1 MTHSSHSVELEEWE
15 CIRERREVAFD
26 QPNTAENSNQR
37 PQNLVGLALSGGGIR
52 SALYNDGFLQGL
64 SHRGFL
70 RYVDYMSSV
79 SGGGYIAGHL
89 IAQSNGD
96 KAIADRAIG
105 KKERCFHDDAASP
118 ESDMHSGSKPNF
130 QRWHLGRDPETGEVD
145 PKRMAGIGGYL
156 SRPSE
161 LLPAYLWSCF
171 FSGSFYI
178 GLCGIVATFSAMLWR
193 SFDNPTFRTL
203 YMEVLGIR
211 IGDELLIA
219 FIPFLLLFI
228 LYVFCEATVS
238 VARMIRGY
246 HRQFLRNVHS
256 RIRSIALL
264 ALLLAFLTSI
274 AIFLGN
280 GTTNIHANA
289 SGAIYLNR
297 YAQSLALIAGTM
309 QLLVFFGSDRL
320 FRSERPE
327 AKSWQKHLQNFI
339 AISISLLI
347 VFSMVHWMGR
357 ENISKFTD
365 HRDPFLLRG
374 DISDWDT
381 VSQVMSTSASP
392 TPRATQV
399 FSKSFEKSPT
409 ISSHLPTF
417 LKPES
422 SWTEGLT
429 GRRLEVFSSIDQ
441 VRDLEPSTNPL
452 QNLSASYQQPWLMGK
467 RILGAFYAYGFA
479 MSGVQYPSEKVFPN
493 EDASKLSERDAH
505 EYIQG
510 QGGDRESVYNVVKR
524 SYIALQF
531 LAAYQDALVKEWN
544 LRIASPEFTSEII
557 ARLRGKQTEGMQESD
572 KVIKAIT
579 FVDPSPNNWLMRD
592 PPDAKPK
599 SFLIGEELTKLL
611 DGKSSP
617 LTENQRKSVLEAIRR
632 ISLFEVTGTSKAE
645 YEKLTDGKLNQRREY
660 AIVNRMLLETLF
672 PAAIKSIDIPSTY
685 VVPLHDHRARC
696 SWLGFWL
703 VFTLIGSLAG
713 VFRYQLATVF
723 RFYRKQLGTNF
734 LRQTHDANSVASRKS
749 MYELRPTA
757 DGMPY
762 PLMLAANLEPA
773 TLNGSYKVRAL
784 PFVFSPLYCGDESN
798 PKNLVSSLQISMKKG
813 NRGKAISLGD
823 AVTLS
828 GAAVSPLM
836 TNNRCLSVLV
846 DFFNTGLGTLLYR
859 TDRPGDRTKQ
869 AEQAGGESSG
879 AYFVVAG
886 VALAFGIACF
896 MLIGQ
901 LKFFFIAFAVA
912 GLIGASLIFELGTPH
927 FLHMLFAPR
936 EMTSTKTKSR
946 LPMSFYVADGGFC
959 DYLGVSS
966 LLRRRCEL
974 IVVSDAGAN
983 IGDEH
988 LGTLAKMCEKASA
1001 EMGIRF
1007 LDLDHEA
1014 PIDFGRLQYNEQRLV
1029 HQPYLC
1035 MRVRYPDAREGLLIY
1050 CQMAITENDPI
1061 EIKQIRYKFP
1071 SFPDEP
1077 TVNQF
1082 YTDDQVA
1089 AYRSLGYHIAN
1100 KVCREL
1106 ERWSFDCDWNPENQS
1121 PVCRAAKSK
1130 ALEPNSQGNTDT
1142 NNPLQKFSESLR
1154 SSRCAL
1160 ESNSVPYFD
1169 VIQERL
1175 LTAYRL
1181 ACYEEISYNKDDI
1194 FSEAV
1199 WPISHYA
1206 FPKFGFHVDQLAEQA
1221 KEPESFPSVWL
1232 RTYELS
1238 GDIRSVYRTAVVADI
1253 NAMSIGNES
1262 FSERLWAEFLSRAK
1276 NQSLNAEHELFAA
1289 HLVVMATACQEIHRG
1304 RPHAAFQIGGRRK
1317 LIELCKCIATKLQ
1330 PYFADAGDSSSQDL
1344 QLRQKLDEIVAEL
1357 TELERSIFQGGEH
1370 VTTISFAQCLAVM
1383 WGRMSRGTHS
1393 LSDVAQVAA
1402 RARVIF
1408 DKKSGAGQTESRMVE
1423 ARYEL
1428 DQGLRKTNMH
1438 KVIEAM
1444 TKLWYLGYFGAEGKD
1459 ALNSNPI
1466 PSFAFNGFG
1475 ELVGS
1480 LSVASTRIAADD
1492 WLRFYKSNGDL
1503 GAAYRNAVRLDIES
1517 MDFDGDCY
1525 TNDLFRVLVD
1535 RAKSLHPN
1543 LSPARLLPAH
1553 LAAIAVGCYE
1563 VGGDGSPLDFS
1574 RAGLSKW
1581 CESLPMRTHQAKGKD
1596 DQRLESGLTA
1606 LVGRLMDFKL
1616 GIKNWTPNCSAHFA
1630 KCCTSFW
1637 GRMMRRERSINETDF
1652 ELGDAK
1658 SCFPVPKVGAE
1669 TNDLHDLQH
1678 LFETRSRDEIVRRLK
1693 KIWYT
1698 AYLSKD
1704 DEEQYFLAAD
1714 ITQSATAASTDEADS
1729 SKFQKNK
1736 ASVK

>member
-1 MTHSSHSVELEEWE
+1 
-15 CIRERREVAFD
+15 
-26 QPNTAENSNQR
+26 
-37 PQNLVGLALSGGGIR
+37 
-52 SALYNDGFLQGL
+52 
-64 SHRGFL
+64 
-70 RYVDYMSSV
+70 
-79 SGGGYIAGHL
+79 
-89 IAQSNGD
+89 
-96 KAIADRAIG
+96 
-105 KKERCFHDDAASP
+105 
-118 ESDMHSGSKPNF
+118 
-130 QRWHLGRDPETGEVD
+130 
-145 PKRMAGIGGYL
+145 
-156 SRPSE
+156 
-161 LLPAYLWSCF
+161 
-171 FSGSFYI
+171 
-178 GLCGIVATFSAMLWR
+178 
-193 SFDNPTFRTL
+193 
-203 YMEVLGIR
+203 
-211 IGDELLIA
+211 
-219 FIPFLLLFI
+219 
-228 LYVFCEATVS
+228 
-238 VARMIRGY
+238 
-246 HRQFLRNVHS
+246 
-256 RIRSIALL
+256 
-264 ALLLAFLTSI
+264 
-274 AIFLGN
+274 
-280 GTTNIHANA
+280 
-289 SGAIYLNR
+289 
-297 YAQSLALIAGTM
+297 
-309 QLLVFFGSDRL
+309 
-320 FRSERPE
+320 
-327 AKSWQKHLQNFI
+327 
-339 AISISLLI
+339 
-347 VFSMVHWMGR
+347 
-357 ENISKFTD
+357 
-365 HRDPFLLRG
+365 
-374 DISDWDT
+374 
-381 VSQVMSTSASP
+381 
-392 TPRATQV
+392 
-399 FSKSFEKSPT
+399 
-409 ISSHLPTF
+409 
-417 LKPES
+417 
-422 SWTEGLT
+422 
-429 GRRLEVFSSIDQ
+429 
-441 VRDLEPSTNPL
+441 
-452 QNLSASYQQPWLMGK
+452 
-467 RILGAFYAYGFA
+467 
-479 MSGVQYPSEKVFPN
+479 
-493 EDASKLSERDAH
+493 
-505 EYIQG
+505 
-510 QGGDRESVYNVVKR
+510 
-524 SYIALQF
+524 
-531 LAAYQDALVKEWN
+531 
-544 LRIASPEFTSEII
+544 
-557 ARLRGKQTEGMQESD
+557 
-572 KVIKAIT
+572 
-579 FVDPSPNNWLMRD
+579 
-592 PPDAKPK
+592 
-599 SFLIGEELTKLL
+599 
-611 DGKSSP
+611 
-617 LTENQRKSVLEAIRR
+617 
-632 ISLFEVTGTSKAE
+632 
-645 YEKLTDGKLNQRREY
+645 
-660 AIVNRMLLETLF
+660 
-672 PAAIKSIDIPSTY
+672 
-685 VVPLHDHRARC
+685 
-696 SWLGFWL
+696 
-703 VFTLIGSLAG
+703 
-713 VFRYQLATVF
+713 
-723 RFYRKQLGTNF
+723 
-734 LRQTHDANSVASRKS
+734 
-749 MYELRPTA
+749 
-757 DGMPY
+757 
-762 PLMLAANLEPA
+762 
-773 TLNGSYKVRAL
+773 
-784 PFVFSPLYCGDESN
+784 
-798 PKNLVSSLQISMKKG
+798 
-813 NRGKAISLGD
+813 
-823 AVTLS
+823 
-828 GAAVSPLM
+828 
-836 TNNRCLSVLV
+836 
-846 DFFNTGLGTLLYR
+846 
-859 TDRPGDRTKQ
+859 
-869 AEQAGGESSG
+869 
-879 AYFVVAG
+879 
-886 VALAFGIACF
+886 
-896 MLIGQ
+896 
-901 LKFFFIAFAVA
+901 
-912 GLIGASLIFELGTPH
+912 
-927 FLHMLFAPR
+927 
-936 EMTSTKTKSR
+936 
-946 LPMSFYVADGGFC
+946 MSFYVADGGFC

-983 IGDEH
+983 VGDEH

-1106 ERWSFDCDWNPENQS
+1106 ERWSFDCDWKPENQS
-1121 PVCRAAKSK
+1121 PACRAAKSK

-1154 SSRCAL
+1154 SSRSAL
-1160 ESNSVPYFD
+1160 ESNSMPYFD

-1480 LSVASTRIAADD
+1480 LSIASTRIAADD

-1525 TNDLFRVLVD
+1525 TNDLFRVLVE
-1535 RAKSLHPN
+1535 RAKSLHPS

-1581 CESLPMRTHQAKGKD
+1581 CESLPIRTHQAKGRD

-1637 GRMMRRERSINETDF
+1637 GRMMRRERSIKESDF

-1658 SCFPVPKVGAE
+1658 SCFPVPKEGSE

-1678 LFETRSRDEIVRRLK
+1678 LFETRNRDEIVRRLK

-1698 AYLSKD
+1698 AYFSKD

-1714 ITQSATAASTDEADS
+1714 TARSATTSTDEADS
-1729 SKFQKNK
+1729 SKIQKNK